1 MSSSALAPIPPVYS
15 YAVHPSRVP
24 TAASSVEGAD
34 EEREQTASMALG
46 APTKS
51 LYSLTSQVTSPRAYA
66 TPTLPPGVLF
76 IEEPSGIKIY
86 VGSEQV
92 QSGAPKIPR

>member
-24 TAASSVEGAD
+24 PAASSVEGAD
-34 EEREQTASMALG
+34 EEHAETASIAPG
-46 APTKS
+46 APAKS
-51 LYSLTSQVTSPRAYA
+51 AYQLTSELTSPRAYA
-66 TPTLPPGVLF
+66 IPTLPPGVLF

>member
-1 MSSSALAPIPPVYS
+1 MSASPIASIPPVS
-15 YAVHPSRVP
+15 FYAVHPSRVP
-24 TAASSVEGAD
+24 PAASGVEGVD
-34 EEREQTASMALG
+34 EERGETANIAPG
-46 APTKS
+46 APAKS
-51 LYSLTSQVTSPRAYA
+51 LYSLTSQLASPRAYA

-92 QSGAPKIPR
+92 QSGAPEIPR